1 MAIVFVFLARCQASA
16 RCARNPFPP
25 PPHSPLTLPLTPIS
39 PLRRQ
44 YTPPERQVK
53 SNFLY
58 QFANRGNARDRD
70 YARLNMAYVIAEFL
84 GWLEVI
90 RQEIVFITGV
100 KANDLSLIIDA

>member
-1 MAIVFVFLARCQASA
+1 MPSIPFLTVLLLL
-16 RCARNPFPP
+16 NPAPP
-25 PPHSPLTLPLTPIS
+25 
-39 PLRRQ
+39 
-44 YTPPERQVK
+44 QVK

-58 QFANRGNARDRD
+58 QFANRGNPRDRD